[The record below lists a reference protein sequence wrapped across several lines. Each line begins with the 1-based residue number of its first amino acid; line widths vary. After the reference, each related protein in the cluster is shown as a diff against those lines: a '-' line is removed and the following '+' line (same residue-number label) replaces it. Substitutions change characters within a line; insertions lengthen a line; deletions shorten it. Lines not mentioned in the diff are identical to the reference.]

1 MKDRIVLQNGR
12 LPSKRDILFAK
23 IGELLDANNN
33 MASALDGKFQ
43 PNPNQ
48 QKLFDMIE
56 HSEVPMDKWIHMLLF
71 GPRGCLSEDTVVPF
85 VIRDEEGGIV
95 NKKGGTI
102 SRLYERFHRIRV
114 GGKGKNRIV
123 PLGYT
128 FHLPSVD
135 EATGIISTNR
145 ILDVIDNGVRQ
156 TYTLTTDSGRTI
168 EATSNHPFLIPSGR
182 YVPLGDLKPGDG
194 VMVHANVRKEPYCA
208 TEEKVVN
215 ITPSKVT
222 RVYDITMEAP
232 HHNFPANGFFVHNS
246 GKSIG
251 AYAYTINCLTKY
263 PGSRALGV
271 RTTSTDIKDSIYGDC
286 VKFLNRYGIPYTPNV
301 SDTTLTLANGSVFRM
316 RSDKALTD
324 SHSDKSHAL
333 GSTSYNIVIFEEADS
348 ISQELAISMAGSM
361 RHPGKFRKVIFYLCN
376 PPSKRHWLWKMFHEG
391 NDPYN
396 DASSR
401 RRALYCA
408 AEDNVQHVGTGYVEA
423 MREDFGMNPNLAK
436 RLGYGLPGADV
447 KGTPYFAQDFVKG
460 IHVSEVPLV
469 WNPAYPLQRGWDFGF
484 EGMAMV
490 VLQADPDLNQIRVF
504 RAILEQ
510 QSLID
515 PFCDKWLPILEKDFP
530 GAVWEDY
537 GDPAGRQ
544 QTHRSAKT
552 DFDVLKE
559 RGLRPK
565 YSVSGVAWGLSVIS
579 NLLRTF
585 HKGRPKL
592 IISPEAELL
601 VEAFEGGYCNMK
613 GVTDTEPRPKKDGVY
628 DHIFDAFRYI
638 VVCLRQPS
646 IEYVRGARAG
656 YVSMAEGDDLFA
668 KDLTRSNVLRTQSR
682 GIQVPPRRG
691 FGGSL
696 LNG

>member
-71 GPRGCLSEDTVVPF
+71 GPRG
-85 VIRDEEGGIV
+85 
-95 NKKGGTI
+95 
-102 SRLYERFHRIRV
+102 
-114 GGKGKNRIV
+114 
-123 PLGYT
+123 
-128 FHLPSVD
+128 
-135 EATGIISTNR
+135 
-145 ILDVIDNGVRQ
+145 
-156 TYTLTTDSGRTI
+156 
-168 EATSNHPFLIPSGR
+168 
-182 YVPLGDLKPGDG
+182 
-194 VMVHANVRKEPYCA
+194 
-208 TEEKVVN
+208 
-215 ITPSKVT
+215 
-222 RVYDITMEAP
+222 
-232 HHNFPANGFFVHNS
+232 S